1 MAKKLGPFTV
11 WTTDMIAKLE
21 YARAN
26 GGIRAAYA
34 ALPQLSHQ
42 AVSSKYYEPNK
53 LAKRKAKLAGTLVE
67 KPYPIIT
74 LRPKERHLCTLP
86 ADSVEYIRRRRRL
99 RFEIARIAGE
109 ISVPTEAV
117 RAATIDWAME
127 ETKPKP
133 MTIETETNAVDRAY
147 GDASTTVSFKFGSRG

>member
-86 ADSVEYIRRRRRL
+86 ADSVEYIRRRL

-109 ISVPTEAV
+109 TSVPTEAV

-147 GDASTTVSFKFGSRG
+147 GETDTSHHFRYRVR